1 MQIVFNGNISRLN
14 MVKKKISKLE
24 DKSIETFQTEMKGEK
39 RIKNEK
45 KESPKH
51 PKPRAIFKVIIV
63 IGLPEEERQ
72 EQKR

>member
-24 DKSIETFQTEMKGEK
+24 DKSIETFQTEVKGEK
-39 RIKNEK
+39 RIKNGK
-45 KESPKH
+45 KESTKH

>member
-1 MQIVFNGNISRLN
+1 
-14 MVKKKISKLE
+14 
-24 DKSIETFQTEMKGEK
+24 MKGEK
-39 RIKNEK
+39 RITNEK
-45 KESPKH
+45 KESTKH